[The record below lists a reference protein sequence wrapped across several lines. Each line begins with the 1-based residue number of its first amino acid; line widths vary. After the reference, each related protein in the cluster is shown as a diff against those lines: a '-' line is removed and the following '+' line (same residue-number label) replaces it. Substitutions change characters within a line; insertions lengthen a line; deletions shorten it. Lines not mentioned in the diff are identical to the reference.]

1 MKNKKQKINKKVDFQ
16 SEVLKYLAEI
26 VKCLSGEKT
35 EVKGIPEKSP
45 DNRFIDC
52 GDGTIK
58 DTKTGLMWQ
67 KEGSTERMTHE
78 KAGEHC
84 EKLSVGGHKD
94 WRLPTVEEL
103 VSLVDYKKYSPAI
116 ASDLFKV
123 ETSWYWTSTI
133 HAGHSGD
140 AWIVYFNDGNVSWDD
155 RGNGNFVRAVRQY

>member
-1 MKNKKQKINKKVDFQ
+1 MKNKKQKINKKVNFQ
-16 SEVLKYLAEI
+16 AEVLKYLAEI
-26 VKCLSGEKT
+26 AKYLS
-35 EVKGIPEKSP
+35 PEKVGVKSQESP
-45 DNRFIDC
+45 DSRFIDC

-67 KEGSTERMTHE
+67 KEGSAERMTHE
-78 KAGEHC
+78 KAEEYC
-84 EKLSVGGHKD
+84 AKLSVGGHKD

-133 HAGHSGD
+133 YAGSAGSAWVVNFGGGD
-140 AWIVYFNDGNVSWDD
+140 VNWDNRGDDG
-155 RGNGNFVRAVRQY
+155 FVLAVRQY